1 MWNDRFLHPQMTF
14 AADGVVASTAAT
26 EVPASDSS
34 ATSAAPASSPTDAGA
49 SSTSTPPSEPA
60 ATPAATDVAP
70 AAGSLLELADTKPKV
85 DGAEPAKEPAKEPV
99 EVKPEPAK
107 DTEKPK
113 EDPAKEAKAEPAKE
127 PAKEAAAAEPPAPIK
142 YETFKIP
149 DAIKL
154 DDKELAKFTEIA
166 SAAGIKQDQAQSL
179 IDLYIADA
187 TRMRQD
193 LQTEQRRTWD
203 TLNDTWK
210 DGTRK
215 DPQIG
220 GNRLETSLSMAKAF
234 IEEYGGTPEQ
244 VRDLIA
250 HTTNNGM
257 GNYVNFI
264 RLMCN
269 AGRAL
274 NVFEDK
280 IVGANN
286 GAPKPARGAPGSGG
300 RGWYKDENGAAAS

>member
-1 MWNDRFLHPQMTF
+1 MWNDRFLHPRMTF
-14 AADGVVASTAAT
+14 AADGVVAPTATADP
-26 EVPASDSS
+26 PASDSS
-34 ATSAAPASSPTDAGA
+34 VTPSATPPTTETPSPSTPVIPSETPAAAPAP
-49 SSTSTPPSEPA
+49 E
-60 ATPAATDVAP
+60 AP
-70 AAGSLLELADTKPKV
+70 APGSLLELADTKPKV

-99 EVKPEPAK
+99 EAKPEAVK
-107 DTEKPK
+107 DAEKPK
-113 EDPAKEAKAEPAKE
+113 EEPAKVTEAE
-127 PAKEAAAAEPPAPIK
+127 PAKEAAPPEPAAPIK

-149 DAIKL
+149 ETIKL
-154 DDKELAKFTEIA
+154 DDKELGKFTEIA

-215 DPQIG
+215 DPEIG

-257 GNYVNFI
+257 GNYVNFL
-264 RLMCN
+264 RLLCN

-300 RGWYKDENGAAAS
+300 RGWYNDGNGAAAS